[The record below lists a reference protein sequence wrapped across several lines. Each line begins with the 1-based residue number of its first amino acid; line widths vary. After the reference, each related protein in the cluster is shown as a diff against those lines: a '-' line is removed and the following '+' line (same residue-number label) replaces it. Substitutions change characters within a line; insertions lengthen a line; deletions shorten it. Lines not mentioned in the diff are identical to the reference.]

1 MKHIMSLKST
11 NSLTRA
17 LVEIQLKNF
26 FPTGTDLVIE
36 DAIFEAAYQRTVNCV
51 NSIKG
56 WSDAGFD
63 KLISW
68 QYATYLYFL
77 SREVFLQL
85 EDSELS
91 TRLFLLNK
99 ALNAF
104 ELYFQIELPNY
115 FFLSHTPGL
124 VFGQATYGNYC
135 VFHQGCTVGR
145 NGHDRPT
152 LEEGVVLYP
161 NASVIGRC
169 LVRSNT
175 VIAPGV
181 QLVNLDTP
189 GNCYVF
195 MGERGKPIFKEIDE
209 FFADRYFDRNVK
221 PVAIGGGPVDF

>member
-1 MKHIMSLKST
+1 MNLKSE
-11 NSLTRA
+11 NSLSRE
-17 LVEIQLKNF
+17 LVEIQLKNL
-26 FPTGTDLVIE
+26 FPIEKDLRIE
-36 DAIFEAAYQRTVNCV
+36 DGIFEAAYLRTINCV
-51 NSIKG
+51 NSIRG
-56 WSDAGFD
+56 WNDAGFNRF
-63 KLISW
+63 ISW

-77 SREVFLQL
+77 SREVFLKL
-85 EDSELS
+85 EDTETS

-104 ELYFQIELPNY
+104 ELYFMIELPDY

-145 NGHDRPT
+145 NGNNRPI
-152 LEEGVVLYP
+152 LEDGIVLYP
-161 NASVIGRC
+161 NSSVIGRC

-181 QLVNLDTP
+181 QLVNQDTP

-195 MGERGKPIFKEIDE
+195 TGERGQPVFKEIDE
-209 FFADRYFDRNVK
+209 FYADRYFDREFKHIKN
-221 PVAIGGGPVDF
+221 ISESLSC